1 MLLGGCGEGN
11 KALKQRCGQ
20 LSLGSRDSYQAFQ
33 DPRGRPPKQA
43 FPSHLHKYVLCMC
56 ARDTGVDTRPGHAA
70 VSSAIKQFQPRF
82 SLCLVGNPGNRQ
94 TCCCLQLHQWLA
106 PGGWPRPGHP
116 VTVGLGPP
124 GSLSYCHSPD
134 VNVCLKSQGRKGPK
148 EVIWFSLLP

>member
-1 MLLGGCGEGN
+1 MFLVFRGETERVSPALCFLGGCGEGK

-20 LSLGSRDSYQAFQ
+20 LSLGSRDSYQALQ

-94 TCCCLQLHQWLA
+94 TCCCFATPPVVSSRWMAQTG
-106 PGGWPRPGHP
+106 PPCYCWPRATGISQ
-116 VTVGLGPP
+116 LL
-124 GSLSYCHSPD
+124 SLPRC
-134 VNVCLKSQGRKGPK
+134 
-148 EVIWFSLLP
+148 